1 MKKKCNHLI
10 WEGGSEGKGFNGTHA
25 TGTSRPTADRPP
37 LERVLEKADRRVAR
51 GRDRAFK
58 VAQACAG
65 ALIPALLLHP
75 WEPVSSL
82 KAIEMGAVAL
92 QKAVRDSGCGCRREL
107 GGGSVGGGSCRQIAG
122 NLGSLPS
129 HLLMSQDTC
138 PVDSIPFCR
147 LLGNRPLRVAG
158 TF

>member
-92 QKAVRDSGCGCRREL
+92 QKAVRDSGCGCRRER
-107 GGGSVGGGSCRQIAG
+107 GGGG
-122 NLGSLPS
+122 
-129 HLLMSQDTC
+129 
-138 PVDSIPFCR
+138 
-147 LLGNRPLRVAG
+147 
-158 TF
+158 